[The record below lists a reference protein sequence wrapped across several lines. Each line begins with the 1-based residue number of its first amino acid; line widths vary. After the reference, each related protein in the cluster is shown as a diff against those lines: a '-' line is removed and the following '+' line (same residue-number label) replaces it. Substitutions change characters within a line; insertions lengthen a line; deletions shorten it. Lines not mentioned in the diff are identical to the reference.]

1 MIVPRDALT
10 FMYNLR
16 SKCPDIIYIV
26 TKFIERC
33 IEIGGVRNKQ
43 FCYSV
48 TAYFKKELGKK

>member
-1 MIVPRDALT
+1 
-10 FMYNLR
+10 MYNLR